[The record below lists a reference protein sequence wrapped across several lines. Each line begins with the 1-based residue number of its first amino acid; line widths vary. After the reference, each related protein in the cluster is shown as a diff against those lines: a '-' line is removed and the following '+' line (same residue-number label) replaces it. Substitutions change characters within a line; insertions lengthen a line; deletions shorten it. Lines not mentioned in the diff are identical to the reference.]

1 MTPSSSAAC
10 SSSLD
15 QRHHLWESRS
25 EHPEVLGHSL
35 VNLAAL
41 PSAGE
46 VMRCPT
52 AVLPNTGVRGAH
64 EYRRTCWSDNP
75 SGARKE
81 GRDPLT
87 SLQTSDASE
96 PAEA

>member
-1 MTPSSSAAC
+1 
-10 SSSLD
+10 
-15 QRHHLWESRS
+15 
-25 EHPEVLGHSL
+25 
-35 VNLAAL
+35 
-41 PSAGE
+41 
-46 VMRCPT
+46 MRCPT

-64 EYRRTCWSDNP
+64 QYRRTCWSDNP

-87 SLQTSDASE
+87 SLQASDASE